1 MTGIDA
7 ASEPLRILVLEDVA
21 SDAELEIRELR
32 RNGLVADW
40 TRVETERDFRKALEE
55 YRPDVILADFSLP
68 SWNGLEALRVV
79 RAVRPELPFVVVT
92 GSLDEETAA
101 DCIKA
106 GADDYVLKERLAR
119 LPHAVTAARDVWA
132 ARLARRA
139 AEAELR
145 LLQSALEAA
154 ADGVVITDVEGS
166 IAWVN
171 PAFTRITG
179 YALEEVR
186 GRSPRLLRSGV
197 HRDAFYRQ
205 MWETILAGS
214 PWRGEL
220 YNRRKDG
227 SLYVEEM
234 TITPVRAAGGAIS
247 HFVAIKQD
255 VTALK
260 RQEEVIQ
267 DLATRDLLTGLPN
280 QAVLRADLEER
291 VSGAREQ
298 GADALVMIDIDRFSL
313 LNSAAGRPAGD
324 RLLSEMAERLAVAA
338 PPGSRLY
345 RFGSDEFA
353 VLLRDTDLARAE
365 TAGEA
370 LRGAIEGLRFRT
382 DDFVFDVTASLGIV
396 PIVPSRSSAATL
408 ALADAALHEAKETGR
423 NRCVTWAEDP
433 GGRRQLDELGRWA
446 ARVRD
451 ALRQDRLR
459 LLAQRIVSLDTG
471 ETQHEEALVRL
482 VDDSGGLVSPGAF
495 LAAAEKF
502 GLMPALDRWVVSKA
516 VRILESSP
524 GRRLFVNLSG
534 TSLGDRALLSELEAL
549 VARSGLSP
557 GALTFEITETA
568 AIADLPGLQRWAAR
582 LKELGCGSA
591 LDDFGTGFSSFS
603 YLQALPVDLVKIDGS
618 FVRDLDANP
627 TNRALVNAMVAVSHA
642 LGRTVVAEM
651 VERAPV
657 AEILR
662 GLGVEYGQ
670 GWFWG
675 RPEPIE
681 GDGGGG

>member
-1 MTGIDA
+1 MDGSA
-7 ASEPLRILVLEDVA
+7 AAGGPLRVLVLEDVP
-21 SDAELEIRELR
+21 SDAELELRELR
-32 RNGLVADW
+32 REGLVAEW
-40 TRVETERDFRKALEE
+40 TRVETERDFRAALEDFA
-55 YRPDVILADFSLP
+55 PDVVLADFALP
-68 SWNGLEALRVV
+68 SWTGLDALRVV
-79 RAVRPELPFVVVT
+79 RAIRPELPFVIVT
-92 GSLDEETAA
+92 GSIDEETAA

-119 LPHAVTAARDVWA
+119 LPHAVRAARDVWA
-132 ARLARRA
+132 SRLARRA
-139 AEAELR
+139 AESELR

-179 YALEEVR
+179 YGLEESR
-186 GRSPRLLRSGV
+186 GGNPRFLRSGV
-197 HRDAFYRQ
+197 HPDAFYRQ
-205 MWETILAGS
+205 LWETILAGS

-255 VTALK
+255 VTAAK
-260 RQEEVIQ
+260 RQEEVIR

-280 QAVLRADLEER
+280 QAVLRTDLEEC
-291 VSGAREQ
+291 VSGARGD
-298 GADALVMIDIDRFSL
+298 GAGALVMIDVDRFSL
-313 LNSAAGRPAGD
+313 LNSTAGHPAGD
-324 RLLSEMAERLAVAA
+324 RLLSELAERLGVSA

-345 RFGSDEFA
+345 RFASDEFA
-353 VLLRDTDLARAE
+353 VLLRDADLARAE
-365 TAGEA
+365 AAGEA
-370 LRGAIEGLRFRT
+370 LRASVDGMRFRT

-408 ALADAALHEAKETGR
+408 ALADAALHEAKQTGR
-423 NRCVTWAEDP
+423 NRCVAWAEDP

-459 LLAQRIVSLDTG
+459 LLAQRIVSLATG
-471 ETQHEEALVRL
+471 ETQHEEVLVRL
-482 VDDSGGLVSPGAF
+482 VDETGGLVAPGAF
-495 LAAAEKF
+495 LAAAESF
-502 GLMPALDRWVVSKA
+502 GLMPALDRWVVTRAIRVLSA
-516 VRILESSP
+516 SP

-534 TSLGDRALLSELEAL
+534 TSLGDRALLAEFEAL
-549 VARSGLSP
+549 VAGSGLPP

-568 AIADLPGLQRWAAR
+568 AIADVAGLQRWARR
-582 LKELGCGSA
+582 LKELGCRFA
-591 LDDFGTGFSSFS
+591 LDDFGTGYSSFA

-618 FVRDLDANP
+618 FVRDLDENP
-627 TNRALVNAMVAVSHA
+627 TNRALFQAMASAAHA

-662 GLGVEYGQ
+662 DLGVEYGQ
-670 GWFWG
+670 GWLWG
-675 RPEPIE
+675 RPEPVE
-681 GDGGGG
+681 GPEGGG